1 MKLSQ
6 IIMKTTLDPSI
17 NLDIFDEFVIQAKT
31 EVNDI
36 RSLYPMA
43 QAALSQKKKLIFLRH
58 PLMEALL
65 LNEQSV
71 ENIAS
76 NLPDE
81 FAEIFKISEYYS
93 II

>member
-43 QAALSQKKKLIFLRH
+43 
-58 PLMEALL
+58 
-65 LNEQSV
+65 
-71 ENIAS
+71 
-76 NLPDE
+76 
-81 FAEIFKISEYYS
+81 
-93 II
+93 